1 MTTNDES
8 QPATEDRTRAQLI
21 VLAIF
26 GAIVFLLLS
35 AASGVLGPF
44 VVALIIAYLMAPVVR
59 ALQRRGVPRWLG
71 ILLIFV
77 VMAVAMFAALSFIV
91 PRVTASVASLG
102 ALGHK
107 ILLDLPAWLTSIG
120 APAGVVDAVSQAIDA
135 ALAAAANAGAGGL
148 IGPAIRFLFGAFSLV
163 ISYVFAPFFIFYV
176 LNDSEGLVASFDHR
190 LPPAWR
196 ADVWAMLSIPD
207 RAAKQWL
214 KATVLQGLVMG
225 GLSGASMIVLG
236 VIFGDAFFNA
246 TLLLMVISFFAEFI
260 PIIGPLIPLIVAT
273 LVGLSVGP
281 AAAIAA
287 FVVFAILQQIEA
299 NIVAP
304 RIEGKALALHPA
316 LVLAVLI
323 LGFEIAGLVGALFAT
338 LFTSIILISG
348 QYAFRRASGL
358 IDPPPPPLATPVPEP
373 LDQGSVPGIPRQ
385 TA

>member
-1 MTTNDES
+1 MATIDEP

-26 GAIVFLLLS
+26 GGIVFLLLS
-35 AASGVLGPF
+35 AASGALGPF
-44 VVALIIAYLMAPVVR
+44 VVALIIAYLMAPVVG
-59 ALQRRGVPRWLG
+59 ALERRGVPRWLG

-77 VMAVAMFAALSFIV
+77 LIGIAIVAAVSFMV
-91 PRVTASVASLG
+91 PRVVASVASLG
-102 ALGHK
+102 ALGQK
-107 ILLDLPAWLTSIG
+107 ILLDLPDWLTSIG
-120 APAGVVDAVSQAIDA
+120 APSGVVDAVSEAIDA
-135 ALAAAANAGAGGL
+135 AIAAAAGAGAGGL
-148 IGPAIRFLFGAFSLV
+148 IGPALRFLFGAFSLV
-163 ISYVFAPFFIFYV
+163 ISYVFAPFFIFYI
-176 LNDSEGLVASFDHR
+176 LNDSRGLVASFDHR

-196 ADVWAMLSIPD
+196 PDVWAMLSIPD
-207 RAAKQWL
+207 RAARQWL
-214 KATVLQGLVMG
+214 KATVLQGLVMA

-236 VIFGDAFFNA
+236 VIFGDAFLNA
-246 TLLLMVISFFAEFI
+246 TFLLMAISFFAEFI
-260 PIIGPLIPLIVAT
+260 PIIGPLIPLVVAT

-287 FVVFAILQQIEA
+287 FIVFAILQQIEA

-358 IDPPPPPLATPVPEP
+358 IDPPPPPRPEPVAEP
-373 LDQGSVPGIPRQ
+373 LDQGSVPGIPRH
-385 TA
+385 AA